1 MTKVDISDFFMQK
14 PIGPPNRRYF
24 RFMFDERKFQYTAMP
39 FGLCSAPRIATKFLR
54 PAIHRL
60 RRRHSNFVLI
70 ARRGDPQHA

>member
-60 RRRHSNFVLI
+60 RR
-70 ARRGDPQHA
+70 